1 MHLEKYPHAN
11 VIDLG
16 IGDTTEPLS
25 TIVTSS
31 MVDVSYK
38 GSFCLVITFFSLYI
52 CWSLYSLMWILV
64 PAAKVWSLSFPC
76 IWVAKEPL
84 VISDF

>member
-1 MHLEKYPHAN
+1 LHQIERHELLHLKKYPHAN

-16 IGDTTEPLS
+16 IGDTTKPLP

-38 GSFCLVITFFSLYI
+38 GSLC
-52 CWSLYSLMWILV
+52 
-64 PAAKVWSLSFPC
+64 
-76 IWVAKEPL
+76 
-84 VISDF
+84 